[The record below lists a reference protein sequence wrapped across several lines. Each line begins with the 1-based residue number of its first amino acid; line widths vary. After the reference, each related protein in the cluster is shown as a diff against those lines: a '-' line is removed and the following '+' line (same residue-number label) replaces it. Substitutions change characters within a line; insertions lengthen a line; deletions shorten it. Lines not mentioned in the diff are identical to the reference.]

1 MKFMVEENTTGK
13 DSSPSITY
21 IKPEWDDD
29 GKVHWPGIQNQKQSA
44 NAKAILLHPPVK
56 TIPVIFLPG
65 VMGTNLMGSDEG
77 KENDIWRGDSLGGVF
92 FKWARKDGTERREL
106 LNPDTTKVDN
116 RGDINQTIY
125 SPLSDDGKLF
135 KTRRERGWGEVLS
148 FSYGNFL
155 SVFQGALLDDWQ
167 QALDNH
173 VSSTPGKKGALSQ
186 LVGKSLS
193 EDKDAEITDESVL
206 TQEELNHFQN
216 FLFPVHVYGYNWLQ
230 DNKTSAEG
238 LVAFIDKT
246 INLYRNDY
254 GHGMPF
260 PAGQE
265 KVIIVTHSMGG
276 LVARYASQ
284 VCGAKEKILGIV
296 HGVIPDLG
304 SPAAYRR
311 MKVGAKQEGMAGA
324 VLGNTAKELMPVLA
338 RAPAP
343 LQLLPSAKYLSGAP
357 WLTVE
362 GAGEDGCDVKLPQT
376 RDPFGEI
383 YLNKTLWYRLY
394 ESDIIDKDEA
404 VSQSNWTNYVRLV
417 DKPVRKFISLM
428 DSKGYHP
435 NTYAFYGHKIDSDGT
450 LAWRKT
456 SITYP
461 KNMHENDNRLPNNY
475 RDIPLPFNRSQL
487 YVVTSSKTPGD
498 GTVPVESLSAICR
511 NSEIKSVLAT
521 GVDHQGAY
529 DVSSLKDIKDRPA
542 LQFTLRAIVKMV
554 QEIPI
559 P

>member
-1 MKFMVEENTTGK
+1 TVCVVGK
-13 DSSPSITY
+13 IRDLILQLSKSS
-21 IKPEWDDD
+21 
-29 GKVHWPGIQNQKQSA
+29 
-44 NAKAILLHPPVK
+44 
-56 TIPVIFLPG
+56 
-65 VMGTNLMGSDEG
+65 
-77 KENDIWRGDSLGGVF
+77 
-92 FKWARKDGTERREL
+92 
-106 LNPDTTKVDN
+106 
-116 RGDINQTIY
+116 IY
-125 SPLSDDGKLF
+125 STKP
-135 KTRRERGWGEVLS
+135 VLS
-148 FSYGNFL
+148 FSYGKFL
-155 SVFQGALLDDWQ
+155 SVLQGALLDDWQ
-167 QALDNH
+167 QALDNYGK
-173 VSSTPGKKGALSQ
+173 SAPEKKGVLSR
-186 LVGKSLS
+186 LVGQSLS
-193 EDKDAEITDESVL
+193 EGKYAEITGESVL

-246 INLYRNDY
+246 IKLYKNY
-254 GHGMPF
+254 CGHGMPF
-260 PAGQE
+260 PPGQE
-265 KVIIVTHSMGG
+265 KVIIITHSMGG

-284 VCGAKEKILGIV
+284 ICGAKDKILGIV

-343 LQLLPSAKYLSGAP
+343 LQLLPSAKYFFGAP

-362 GAGEDGCDVKLPQT
+362 GAGEDGSDVKLPQSG
-376 RDPFGEI
+376 DPFSEI

-404 VSQSNWTNYVRLV
+404 VSQSNWTAYVSLV
-417 DKPVRKFISLM
+417 DKPVRKFISLL
-428 DSKGYHP
+428 SSGGYHP

-450 LAWRKT
+450 LVWKKT
-456 SITYP
+456 SIHYP
-461 KNMHENDNRLPNNY
+461 KNMHESDRKLPNNY
-475 RDIPLPFNRSQL
+475 REIPLPFNRSQM

-498 GTVPVESLSAICR
+498 GTVPVESLGAICR

-521 GVDHQGAY
+521 HVDHQGAY
-529 DVSSLKDIKDRPA
+529 DVSSLKDIQARPA

-554 QEIPI
+554 QEISTP
-559 P
+559 

>member
-1 MKFMVEENTTGK
+1 MVEENTTGNE
-13 DSSPSITY
+13 SSPFMNC
-21 IKPEWDDD
+21 IKPEWDEN
-29 GKVHWPGIQNQKQSA
+29 GKLHWPGIQNQKKSE
-44 NAKAILLHPPVK
+44 NAKAVLLQPPVK
-56 TIPVIFLPG
+56 AIPVIFLPG

-92 FKWARKDGTERREL
+92 LKWARKDGTERREL

-135 KTRRERGWGEVLS
+135 PTRRERGWGEVLS
-148 FSYGNFL
+148 FSYGKFL
-155 SVFQGALLDDWQ
+155 SVLQGALLDDWQ
-167 QALDNH
+167 QALVNYGK
-173 VSSTPGKKGALSQ
+173 SASEKKGVLSQ

-193 EDKDAEITDESVL
+193 ESKYAEITGESVL

-238 LVAFIDKT
+238 LVAFIDRT
-246 INLYRNDY
+246 IDLYKNHC

-260 PAGQE
+260 PPGQE

-284 VCGAKEKILGIV
+284 VSGAKDKILGIV

-357 WLTVE
+357 WLSVE
-362 GAGEDGCDVKLPQT
+362 GAGEDGSDVKLPKAG
-376 RDPFGEI
+376 DPFGEI

-394 ESDIIDKDEA
+394 ESDIIDKDENIYN
-404 VSQSNWTNYVRLV
+404 QNWKEYFEMMKDKVR
-417 DKPVRKFISLM
+417 PFITEL
-428 DSKGYHP
+428 DNKYHY
-435 NTYAFYGHKIDSDGT
+435 NTYVFYGHKIDSDGT
-450 LAWRKT
+450 LMWKKT
-456 SITYP
+456 SIHYP
-461 KNMHENDNRLPNNY
+461 KNMHESDRRLPNNY
-475 RDIPLPFNRSQL
+475 REIPLPFNRSQM
-487 YVVTSSKTPGD
+487 YVVTPSKTPGD

>member
-1 MKFMVEENTTGK
+1 MAEENTTGNE
-13 DSSPSITY
+13 SSPSMTR
-21 IKPEWDDD
+21 IKPEWDDN
-29 GKVHWPGIQNQKQSA
+29 GKVYWPGIQNQKKSE
-44 NAKAILLHPPVK
+44 NAKAVLLQPPVK
-56 TIPVIFLPG
+56 AIPVIFLPG
-65 VMGTNLMGSDEG
+65 VMGTNLMGTDEG

-92 FKWARKDGTERREL
+92 LKWARKDGTERRDL

-116 RGDINQTIY
+116 RGDINQNLY

-135 KTRRERGWGEVLS
+135 TTRRERGWGEVLS
-148 FSYGNFL
+148 FSYGKFI
-155 SVFQGALLDDWQ
+155 SVLQGALLDDWQ
-167 QALDNH
+167 QDLVH
-173 VSSTPGKKGALSQ
+173 YGKSTSEKNGVLSE

-193 EDKDAEITDESVL
+193 DEKDTEITGESIL
-206 TQEELNHFQN
+206 TQQELDHFKN

-238 LVAFIDKT
+238 LVTFIDRT
-246 INLYRNDY
+246 ISLYKNQRGY
-254 GHGMPF
+254 GMPF
-260 PAGQE
+260 PGGQE

-284 VCGAKEKILGIV
+284 VLGAKDKILGIV

-357 WLTVE
+357 WLSVE
-362 GAGEDGCDVKLPQT
+362 GAGEDGSDVKLPQAG
-376 RDPFGEI
+376 DPFGEI

-404 VSQSNWTNYVRLV
+404 VSQSNWDAYRELV
-417 DKPVRKFISLM
+417 DGSVRRFISLLGNR
-428 DSKGYHP
+428 GYHP
-435 NTYAFYGHKIDSDGT
+435 NSYAFYGYKIESDGS
-450 LAWRKT
+450 LMWRKT

-461 KNMHENDNRLPNNY
+461 KNINESERTLPNNY
-475 RDIPLPFNRSQL
+475 REIPLPFNRSQM
-487 YVVTSSKTPGD
+487 YVITSSKTAGD

-529 DVSSLKDIKDRPA
+529 DVSSMKDIQARPA

>member
-1 MKFMVEENTTGK
+1 MAEENAAGNE
-13 DSSPSITY
+13 SSPSMTC
-21 IKPEWDDD
+21 IKPEWDDS
-29 GKVHWPGIQNQKQSA
+29 GQVCWPGIQNQKKSE
-44 NAKAILLHPPVK
+44 NAKAVLLQPPVK
-56 TIPVIFLPG
+56 AIPVIFLPG
-65 VMGTNLMGSDEG
+65 VMGTNLMTNKSSQTEG
-77 KENDIWRGDSLGGVF
+77 IWRGDSLGGVYL
-92 FKWARKDGTERREL
+92 KWAGVDGERRRKL
-106 LNPDTTKVDN
+106 LNPDSTKVDN
-116 RGDINQTIY
+116 RGDINQNIY

-135 KTRRERGWGEVLS
+135 TTRRERGWGEVLS
-148 FSYGNFL
+148 FSYGKFL
-155 SVFQGALLDDWQ
+155 SVLQGALMDDWQ
-167 QALDNH
+167 QALVNY
-173 VSSTPGKKGALSQ
+173 GKSVPEKNGVLGQ
-186 LVGKSLS
+186 LVGKTLS
-193 EDKDAEITDESVL
+193 EGEYAEITGESVL
-206 TQEELNHFQN
+206 TQGELNHFQN

-238 LVAFIDKT
+238 LVTFIDRT
-246 INLYRNDY
+246 ISLYKNQR

-284 VCGAKEKILGIV
+284 VCGAKDKILGIV

-362 GAGEDGCDVKLPQT
+362 GAGEDGSDVKLPQT

-394 ESDIIDKDEA
+394 ESDIIDKDENIY
-404 VSQSNWTNYVRLV
+404 SQNWKDYFELMKGSVRPFITELD
-417 DKPVRKFISLM
+417 DK
-428 DSKGYHP
+428 YHS
-435 NTYAFYGHKIDSDGT
+435 NTYVFYGHNIASDGT
-450 LAWRKT
+450 LTWRKT

-461 KNMHENDNRLPNNY
+461 KNRHESDRKQPNNY
-475 RDIPLPFNRSQL
+475 REIPLPFNRSQM

-521 GVDHQGAY
+521 GVDHQDAY
-529 DVSSLKDIKDRPA
+529 KVSSLKDIQTRPA
-542 LQFTLRAIVKMV
+542 LRFTLRAIVKMV

>member
-1 MKFMVEENTTGK
+1 MVEENTTGK

-193 EDKDAEITDESVL
+193 EDKDAEITGESVL

-404 VSQSNWTNYVRLV
+404 VSQSNWVAYNDLI
-417 DKPVRKFISLM
+417 DKNVQPFIELL
-428 DSKGYHP
+428 DNIYHP

-456 SITYP
+456 SISYP
-461 KNMHENDNRLPNNY
+461 KNMHESDRKLPNNY
-475 RDIPLPFNRSQL
+475 REIPLTYNRSRI
-487 YVVTSSKTPGD
+487 YEVISSKTPGD

-511 NSEIKSVLAT
+511 NNAIKSVLAT

-529 DVSSLKDIKDRPA
+529 DVSSLKDIQARPA

-554 QEIPI
+554 QELPFS
-559 P
+559 

>member
-1 MKFMVEENTTGK
+1 MVEENTAGNE
-13 DSSPSITY
+13 SSPFMNC
-21 IKPEWDDD
+21 IKPEWDEN
-29 GKVHWPGIQNQKQSA
+29 GKLYWPGIQNQKKSE
-44 NAKAILLHPPVK
+44 NAKAVLLQPPVK
-56 TIPVIFLPG
+56 AIPVIFLPS
-65 VMGTNLMGSDEG
+65 VMGTNLMGSGEG
-77 KENDIWRGDSLGGVF
+77 GGNPIWRGDSELKVYGQ
-92 FKWARKDGTERREL
+92 WAGKSGDKRRDL

-135 KTRRERGWGEVLS
+135 PTRRERGWGEVLS
-148 FSYGNFL
+148 FSYGKFL
-155 SVFQGALLDDWQ
+155 SVLQGALTDDWQ
-167 QALDNH
+167 QALNNY
-173 VSSTPGKKGALSQ
+173 GKPAPEKNGVLSQ
-186 LVGKSLS
+186 LVGKSLAES
-193 EDKDAEITDESVL
+193 KYAEITGESVL
-206 TQEELNHFQN
+206 TQQELNHFQN

-238 LVAFIDKT
+238 LVAFIDRT
-246 INLYRNDY
+246 IDLYKNHC

-284 VCGAKEKILGIV
+284 VSGAKDKILGIV

-362 GAGEDGCDVKLPQT
+362 GAGEDGSDVKLPQT

-428 DSKGYHP
+428 DSGGYHP
-435 NTYAFYGHKIDSDGT
+435 NTYAFYGHKIASDGT

-456 SITYP
+456 AINYP
-461 KNMHENDNRLPNNY
+461 KNIHESDRQLPNNY
-475 RDIPLPFNRSQL
+475 REIPLPFNRSQM

-498 GTVPVESLSAICR
+498 GTVPVESLSAICG
-511 NSEIKSVLAT
+511 NSEIKSILAT
-521 GVDHQGAY
+521 GVEHQGAY

>member
-1 MKFMVEENTTGK
+1 MVEENTAGNE
-13 DSSPSITY
+13 SSPFMNC
-21 IKPEWDDD
+21 IKPEWDEN
-29 GKVHWPGIQNQKQSA
+29 GKLYWPGIQNQKKSE
-44 NAKAILLHPPVK
+44 NAKAVLLQPPVK
-56 TIPVIFLPG
+56 AIPVIFLPG
-65 VMGTNLMGSDEG
+65 VMGTNLMGSGEG
-77 KENDIWRGDSLGGVF
+77 GENPIWRGDSELKVYGQ
-92 FKWARKDGTERREL
+92 WAGKSGDKRRDL

-135 KTRRERGWGEVLS
+135 PTRRERGWGEVLS
-148 FSYGNFL
+148 FSYGKFL
-155 SVFQGALLDDWQ
+155 SVLQGALTDDWQ
-167 QALDNH
+167 QALNNY
-173 VSSTPGKKGALSQ
+173 GKPAPEKNGVLSQ
-186 LVGKSLS
+186 LVGKSLAES
-193 EDKDAEITDESVL
+193 KYAEITGESVL
-206 TQEELNHFQN
+206 TQQELNHFQN

-238 LVAFIDKT
+238 LVAFIDRT
-246 INLYRNDY
+246 IDLYKNHC

-284 VCGAKEKILGIV
+284 VSGAKDKILGIV

-362 GAGEDGCDVKLPQT
+362 GAGEDGSDVKLPQT

-404 VSQSNWTNYVRLV
+404 VSQNNWVEYNDLI
-417 DKPVRKFISLM
+417 DKSVQPFVESL
-428 DSKGYHP
+428 DNLYHP
-435 NTYAFYGHKIDSDGT
+435 NTYAFYGHTIDSDGT
-450 LAWRKT
+450 LAWKKT
-456 SITYP
+456 SLHYP
-461 KNMHENDNRLPNNY
+461 KNIHESDRKLPNNY
-475 RDIPLPFNRSQL
+475 REIPLPFNRSQM

-521 GVDHQGAY
+521 KVDHQGAY
-529 DVSSLKDIKDRPA
+529 DVSGLEDIQARPA

>member
-1 MKFMVEENTTGK
+1 MVEEDTTGNC
-13 DSSPSITY
+13 
-21 IKPEWDDD
+21 IKPEWDEN
-29 GKVHWPGIQNQKQSA
+29 GKLHWPGIQNQKKSE
-44 NAKAILLHPPVK
+44 NAKAVLLQPPVK

-65 VMGTNLMGSDEG
+65 VMGTNLMGSGEG
-77 KENDIWRGDSLGGVF
+77 GKNPIWRGDSELKVYGQ
-92 FKWARKDGTERREL
+92 WAGKSGAKRRDL

-135 KTRRERGWGEVLS
+135 PSRRERGWGEVLS
-148 FSYGNFL
+148 FSYGKFL
-155 SVFQGALLDDWQ
+155 SVLQGALLDDWQ
-167 QALDNH
+167 QALDNYGK
-173 VSSTPGKKGALSQ
+173 SAPEKKGVLSR
-186 LVGKSLS
+186 LVGQSLS
-193 EDKDAEITDESVL
+193 EGKYAEITGESVL

-246 INLYRNDY
+246 IKLYKNY
-254 GHGMPF
+254 CGHGMPF
-260 PAGQE
+260 PPGQE
-265 KVIIVTHSMGG
+265 KVIIITHSMGG

-284 VCGAKEKILGIV
+284 ICGAKDKILGIV

-343 LQLLPSAKYLSGAP
+343 LQLLPSAKYFFGAP

-362 GAGEDGCDVKLPQT
+362 GAGEDGSDVKLPQSG
-376 RDPFGEI
+376 DPFSEI

-404 VSQSNWTNYVRLV
+404 VSQSNWTAYVSLV
-417 DKPVRKFISLM
+417 DKPVRKFISLL
-428 DSKGYHP
+428 SSGGYHP

-450 LAWRKT
+450 LVWKKT
-456 SITYP
+456 SIHYP
-461 KNMHENDNRLPNNY
+461 KNMHESDRKLPNNY
-475 RDIPLPFNRSQL
+475 REIPLPFNRSQM

-498 GTVPVESLSAICR
+498 GTVPVESLGAICR

-521 GVDHQGAY
+521 HVDHQGAY
-529 DVSSLKDIKDRPA
+529 DVSSLKDIQARPA

-554 QEIPI
+554 QEISTP
-559 P
+559 

>member
-1 MKFMVEENTTGK
+1 MVEEDTTGNEG
-13 DSSPSITY
+13 SPFMTC
-21 IKPEWDDD
+21 IKPEWDEN
-29 GKVHWPGIQNQKQSA
+29 GKLHWPGIQNQKKSA
-44 NAKAILLHPPVK
+44 NAKAVLLQPPVK
-56 TIPVIFLPG
+56 AIPVIFLPG
-65 VMGTNLMGSDEG
+65 VMGTNLMGTDEG

-92 FKWARKDGTERREL
+92 LKWARKDGTERREL

-125 SPLSDDGKLF
+125 SPFSDDGKLF
-135 KTRRERGWGEVLS
+135 TTRRERGWGEVLS
-148 FSYGNFL
+148 FSYGKFL
-155 SVFQGALLDDWQ
+155 SVLQGALTDDWQ
-167 QALDNH
+167 QALVNY
-173 VSSTPGKKGALSQ
+173 GKSAPEKNGVLSQ

-193 EDKDAEITDESVL
+193 EGKDAEIIGESVL

-238 LVAFIDKT
+238 LVAFIDRT
-246 INLYRNDY
+246 INLYKNHC

-260 PAGQE
+260 PPGQE

-284 VCGAKEKILGIV
+284 ILGAKDKILGIV

-362 GAGEDGCDVKLPQT
+362 GAGEDGSNVKLPQA
-376 RDPFGEI
+376 RDPFSEI

-394 ESDIIDKDEA
+394 ESDIIDKVEKIYN
-404 VSQSNWTNYVRLV
+404 QNWKEYFEMMKDKVR
-417 DKPVRKFISLM
+417 PFITDL
-428 DSKGYHP
+428 DNKYHL
-435 NTYAFYGHKIDSDGT
+435 NTYVFYGHKIDSDGT
-450 LAWRKT
+450 LTWRKT
-456 SITYP
+456 SIHYP
-461 KNMHENDNRLPNNY
+461 KNIHESDRQLPNNY
-475 RDIPLPFNRSQL
+475 REISLPFNRSQM
-487 YVVTSSKTPGD
+487 YEVTSSKTPGD

-521 GVDHQGAY
+521 SVDHQGAY